1 MRMHPLTPAE
11 IWDAERKAVAARQAR
26 KAERRAQAARGQAL
40 PFIPELW
47 ATYVKVGAVGLFGA
61 AVALAMI
68 VAWA

>member
-11 IWDAERKAVAARQAR
+11 IWEAERKAAREAR
-26 KAERRAQAARGQAL
+26 RAERRAQAARGEAL
-40 PFIPELW
+40 PLIPELW